1 MSPLR
6 SRYSLPTGHLQ
17 DLVIVHHPEEG
28 RRGPQPQCLFH
39 HTVQHRH
46 AGAGH
51 QAKDCLASSLTS
63 PRSRVASSLTA
74 RMASG
79 CFRREQEGPEG
90 VGPVLPWEAQSIM
103 KLNLCWW

>member
-28 RRGPQPQCLFH
+28 GRPSAAVSLPSHCP
-39 HTVQHRH
+39 
-46 AGAGH
+46 APACGAGH

-79 CFRREQEGPEG
+79 CFRRNRRAQKE

-103 KLNLCWW
+103 S